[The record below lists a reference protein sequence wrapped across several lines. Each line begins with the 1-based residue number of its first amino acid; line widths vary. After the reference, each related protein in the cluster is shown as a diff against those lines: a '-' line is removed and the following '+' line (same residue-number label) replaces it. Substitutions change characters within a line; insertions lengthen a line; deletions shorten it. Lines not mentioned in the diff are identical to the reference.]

1 MKIIKYG
8 ADWCGPCRAAKQ
20 LLIDSGVEFI
30 EINVDE
36 NPDALVQRGINEIPF
51 FEVLDSNNDIVKTI
65 LGGLSKEKLQ
75 EIIEQYG

>member
-30 EINVDE
+30 EIDVDE

-65 LGGLSKEKLQ
+65 SGGLSKEKLQ

>member
-30 EINVDE
+30 EIDVDE

-65 LGGLSKEKLQ
+65 SGGLSKEKIQ

>member
-20 LLIDSGVEFI
+20 LLINSGVEFI
-30 EINVDE
+30 EIDVDK

-65 LGGLSKEKLQ
+65 SGGLSKEKLQ

>member
-20 LLIDSGVEFI
+20 FLIDSGVEFI
-30 EINVDE
+30 EIDVDE

-65 LGGLSKEKLQ
+65 SGGLSKEKLQ

>member
-20 LLIDSGVEFI
+20 LLINSGVDFTEVD
-30 EINVDE
+30 VDE

-51 FEVLDSNNDIVKTI
+51 FEILDSNNDIVKTI
-65 LGGLSKEKLQ
+65 SGGLSKEELQ
-75 EIIEQYG
+75 KIIEQYG

>member
-65 LGGLSKEKLQ
+65 SGGLSKEKLQ

>member
-20 LLIDSGVEFI
+20 ILIDSGIEFT
-30 EINVDE
+30 EVDVDE
-36 NPDALVQRGINEIPF
+36 NPDALVQRGINELPF
-51 FEVLDSNNDIVKTI
+51 FEVLDSNNNIVKTI
-65 LGGLSKEKLQ
+65 SEGLSKEKLQ

>member
-20 LLIDSGVEFI
+20 ILIDSGIEFT
-30 EINVDE
+30 EVDVDE
-36 NPDALVQRGINEIPF
+36 NPDALVERGINEIPF
-51 FEVLDSNNDIVKTI
+51 FEVLDDNNNVVKTI
-65 LGGLSKEKLQ
+65 SGSLSKEKLQ